1 MDEAVSPLFRL
12 TSLVYNTRNTVASCN
27 PNTWNKSTD
36 IVPLINFNR
45 DFWGISKLAQSKM
58 FQTAKLLCI
67 SIDHQALAARQL
79 RVVEKNCSL
88 QHQYRKVYSLK
99 ISALLLIFSHL
110 LQTTSLSLHFSF
122 LFLTFKLR
130 VLANSKHR
138 TIFTPCC
145 WTIVASGTHIPAY
158 LLRCRKTIGPKPQP
172 TTFLLIYKACLEI
185 DILTTAIHLQSD

>member
-1 MDEAVSPLFRL
+1 VIFGGFQNLL
-12 TSLVYNTRNTVASCN
+12 N
-27 PNTWNKSTD
+27 PKC
-36 IVPLINFNR
+36 F
-45 DFWGISKLAQSKM
+45 
-58 FQTAKLLCI
+58 KLLNCYVLV
-67 SIDHQALAARQL
+67 SIIKLL
-79 RVVEKNCSL
+79 RLDNLVVEKNCSL

-158 LLRCRKTIGPKPQP
+158 LLRCRKTIGSKPQP

-185 DILTTAIHLQSD
+185 DILTTAINLQSD